1 MGRRVTTDEE
11 GIAKAKPVRTK
22 APELQPEPAEAHMS
36 LALTLVAEY
45 DWRNGLKEFDR
56 ALELNPNLAFAY
68 ELQAWTV
75 NGLGRFDEAI
85 AKTRKAVELDPLNPF
100 FQMSLSFYQYWA
112 RQYDDAMVQA
122 RTTLDR

>member
-1 MGRRVTTDEE
+1 MAQNYDYMGSLVMPEKE
-11 GIAKAKPVRTK
+11 AIAKEKEFAQK
-22 APELQPEPAEAHMS
+22 ALELDPELAETHMS
-36 LALTLVAEY
+36 FALALVADF

-85 AKTRKAVELDPLNPF
+85 ANTRKPGEL
-100 FQMSLSFYQYWA
+100 Q
-112 RQYDDAMVQA
+112 
-122 RTTLDR
+122 

>member
-1 MGRRVTTDEE
+1 
-11 GIAKAKPVRTK
+11 
-22 APELQPEPAEAHMS
+22 MS
-36 LALTLVAEY
+36 LALALVAAF

-85 AKTRKAVELDPLNPF
+85 AKTRKAVELDPLNPVISNEF
-100 FQMSLSFYQYWA
+100 ELLHVLGRPIRRCDRASQK
-112 RQYDDAMVQA
+112 DAGNGSEFNDQPRFV
-122 RTTLDR
+122 RPLFP